1 MLTTTNLAIG
11 YGTHIVQ
18 EGLNLETHSRDLICL
33 VGTNGAGKST
43 LLRTISGLQKPL
55 SGAIH
60 IEGKDLRKLNNHDR
74 SLLYAMVLT
83 DAIYVENLTVFE
95 LVALGRI
102 PHTDWTGAL
111 TSRDKALVNEA
122 IAQVNLTHKT
132 HDYLNAISDG
142 EKQRAVIAKALAQ
155 DTPLVLLDEPTAH
168 LDLPNRIEIMLLLRR
183 LSVNTGKTFILS
195 THELDLA
202 LQMADKIWLMTKG
215 HIEIGIPEDLMLS
228 GKFQTAFGNNS
239 YHFDE
244 EDGHCKIHH
253 LTGLLEV
260 SISGPTP
267 ALSWLKRALIRCG
280 IQVNACSAIEIEA
293 HDHGFTIGESTF
305 TTIQETL
312 NYLYKNYGRLKEEQ
326 L

>member
-1 MLTTTNLAIG
+1 MLTTTDLTIG

-18 EGLNLETHSRDLICL
+18 QGLNLETHSRDLICL

-55 SGAIH
+55 SGTIS
-60 IEGKDLRKLNNHDR
+60 IEGKELRKLNNHER

-111 TSRDKALVNEA
+111 TLHDKQLITEA
-122 IAQVNLTHKT
+122 IEHVNLTHKT
-132 HDYLNAISDG
+132 HAYLNAISDG

-202 LQMADKIWLMTKG
+202 LQMADKIWLMTQG

-228 GKFQTAFGNNS
+228 GKFQNAFGNSS

-253 LTGLLEV
+253 LIGPLEV
-260 SISGPTP
+260 SVTGVTP

-280 IQVNACSAIEIEA
+280 IQVSDCSAIEIIA
-293 HDHGFTIGESTF
+293 HENGFSIGEAQF
-305 TTIQETL
+305 KTISETL
-312 NYLYKNYGRLKEEQ
+312 NYLSKHYATL
-326 L
+326 

>member
-1 MLTTTNLAIG
+1 MLVTKDLAIG
-11 YGTHIVQ
+11 YGKHMVQ
-18 EGLNLETHSRDLICL
+18 QGLNLESSSRDLICL

-55 SGAIH
+55 AGSIE
-60 IEGKDLRKLNNHDR
+60 IEGKTLRRLSNYER
-74 SLLYAMVLT
+74 SLLYSMVLT
-83 DAIYVENLTVFE
+83 DAIFVENLTVYE

-111 TSRDKALVNEA
+111 SDNDKRLIDES
-122 IAQVNLTHKT
+122 IAQVNLTHKR
-132 HDYLNAISDG
+132 DAYLNAVSDG

-202 LQMADKIWLMTKG
+202 LQMADKIWLMTAG
-215 HIEIGIPEDLMLS
+215 HVEVGIPEDLMLS
-228 GKFQTAFGNNS
+228 GKFQEAFGNSS

-253 LTGLLEV
+253 LYGPLEV
-260 SISGPTP
+260 CVKGDSP
-267 ALSWLKRALIRCG
+267 ALSWLKRALMRCG
-280 IQVNACSAIEIEA
+280 IQVNPCSAIEIVATKEGFQIGEA
-293 HDHGFTIGESTF
+293 HFETIAA
-305 TTIQETL
+305 TL
-312 NYLYKNYGRLKEEQ
+312 DYLSAHYANR
-326 L
+326 